1 MRLHQLVACVALV
14 TGASA
19 PASAD
24 ILQVSYSGY
33 LSTIDTCTNCTTH
46 TTETFAPGAVPWT
59 GTFTINTAN
68 GLLYFGA
75 IASMSKIGGT
85 GINAWLGLPPITNDQ
100 TAVGSLNFGTADS
113 LGNDYS
119 LVSINDRAVY
129 GTAQFYTLFK
139 TQDDAFKIPAPGQL
153 PDGNM
158 KQLGVNLMSPL
169 FPFTFDQNISLSDPA
184 GFGVNSLFYSSTSYN
199 FGCPTCYNLV
209 GYNGILTSITVSDT
223 TLSVPEPSTWAVML
237 AGLFGIGFAGRI
249 RARPKTLSRGRA

>member
-1 MRLHQLVACVALV
+1 V
-14 TGASA
+14 
-19 PASAD
+19 
-24 ILQVSYSGY
+24 
-33 LSTIDTCTNCTTH
+33 
-46 TTETFAPGAVPWT
+46 
-59 GTFTINTAN
+59 TFT
-68 GLLYFGA
+68 
-75 IASMSKIGGT
+75 
-85 GINAWLGLPPITNDQ
+85 
-100 TAVGSLNFGTADS
+100 
-113 LGNDYS
+113 
-119 LVSINDRAVY
+119 RA
-129 GTAQFYTLFK
+129 AL
-139 TQDDAFKIPAPGQL
+139 KIPAPGQL

-249 RARPKTLSRGRA
+249 RRDFRFARMPQANGCRRRVTHDCEAPLRAWPSATTSRGWRG